1 MIQVMPSREEPTY
14 EELRQKCARLK
25 GSLRESRRA
34 FKERGKWNAAL
45 LVTSVISTVLLALTW
60 GGYIII

>member
-14 EELRQKCARLK
+14 EECAWLK